1 MTGTSRF
8 GIDAETETEVA
19 TTYTSDTNLSDADFP
34 SEFVIL
40 DGDDNTVA
48 ITNWTPTVGKLYII
62 YASNVDNA
70 VTVQLSS
77 GWTWDGT
84 NPRATLDAVGE
95 CIFAFAAA
103 TNYLKVVGNPDSIA
117 FDTPA

>member
-19 TTYTSDTNLSDADFP
+19 TTYAENTALGNADFP

-40 DGDDNTVA
+40 NADDAAVG
-48 ITNWTPTVGKLYII
+48 ITQWTPTVGKMYII

-70 VTVQLSS
+70 VTVTLSAS
-77 GWTWDGT
+77 WTWDGT
-84 NPRATLDAVGE
+84 NDMATFDAVGE
-95 CIFAFAAA
+95 CIFVFAAA

-117 FDTPA
+117 FS